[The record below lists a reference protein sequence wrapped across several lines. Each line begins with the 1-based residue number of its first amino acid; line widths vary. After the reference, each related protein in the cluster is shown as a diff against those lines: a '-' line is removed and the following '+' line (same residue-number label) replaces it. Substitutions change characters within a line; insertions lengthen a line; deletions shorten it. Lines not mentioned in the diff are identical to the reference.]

1 MRVRGGVDSSGSQA
15 GNDCT
20 AKIIKLLFVCLF
32 GRKVG
37 RKHPG

>member
-20 AKIIKLLFVCLF
+20 AKIIKLFLFVCLA
-32 GRKVG
+32 
-37 RKHPG
+37 